1 MNRKELKSK
10 AKEQLKENNNYW
22 KMTFIV
28 FIYLVIVGFGNWLSD
43 RTGGA
48 TRQLINLI
56 YTIVLAYP
64 LSISVVYVA
73 YKVARNKECSIKNL
87 GYFTKIYGKAVGIKV
102 LLMVFIS
109 IGFILFIIPGIIV
122 SLRLSQ
128 AEFILVDDN
137 SKGIIQCLKESN
149 QMMKGHCWEYFVLT
163 LSFILW
169 YIVGVITICI
179 GFIFIMSYIN
189 TTLANYYL
197 NKLLNNYFLQFQH
210 LKISLKIINSKG
222 IFLFLYY
229 LFSYYIHLLNMT
241 SKPT

>member
-73 YKVARNKECSIKNL
+73 YKVA
-87 GYFTKIYGKAVGIKV
+87 
-102 LLMVFIS
+102 
-109 IGFILFIIPGIIV
+109 
-122 SLRLSQ
+122 
-128 AEFILVDDN
+128 
-137 SKGIIQCLKESN
+137 
-149 QMMKGHCWEYFVLT
+149 
-163 LSFILW
+163 
-169 YIVGVITICI
+169 
-179 GFIFIMSYIN
+179 
-189 TTLANYYL
+189 
-197 NKLLNNYFLQFQH
+197 
-210 LKISLKIINSKG
+210 
-222 IFLFLYY
+222 
-229 LFSYYIHLLNMT
+229 
-241 SKPT
+241 